1 MCYAQSADG
10 VTWEK
15 PEMDI
20 VQIDGANTNIV
31 MGLGFGGETAHCATV
46 MLDPMETDPAHRFK
60 MFFIG
65 R

>member
-1 MCYAQSADG
+1 MPHQFRDSDGKITVDLHGKDLSGVCYAQSADG

-31 MGLGFGGETAHCATV
+31 LGLGLGGQTAH
-46 MLDPMETDPAHRFK
+46 
-60 MFFIG
+60 
-65 R
+65 